1 MNYYLKKRLLK
12 MIFNDI
18 EYFTLRLI
26 RKYLFSYEFL
36 TKYGKFVPYYKI
48 TSGQFSP
55 KLIIDRYL
63 KYKESENIDIKG
75 KTILELGVGATN
87 STCYSLVDHGAKSCY
102 AYEPYVRFNKEID
115 DKIIE
120 QNSPYRHILDKVIR
134 IEDLNDVG
142 PGGIDIVFSNSYLQ
156 YIENLGELCRHLR
169 RIVKD
174 DAWMVHRTD
183 YRDHFFKYPFQF
195 YKFNKKTWR
204 IINTGLSRLR
214 ISDHVR
220 IFNENGFEAKIL
232 DQTIEMKEF
241 LKFKSE
247 NKINKEFQH
256 YSDNDLATVMGVVSA
271 RVRI

>member
-1 MNYYLKKRLLK
+1 

-26 RKYLFSYEFL
+26 RKYLFTYEFL
-36 TKYGKFVPYYKI
+36 IRYGNLIPYYKI
-48 TSGQFSP
+48 TPGQFSSEGIMG
-55 KLIIDRYL
+55 KYL
-63 KYKESENIDIKG
+63 KFAENENVDIKN

-87 STCYSLVDHGAKSCY
+87 STCYALIDHGAKLCY
-102 AYEPYVRFNKEID
+102 AYESYVRFNKEKD

-120 QNSPYRHILDKVIR
+120 QNSQYQHMLDKVIR
-134 IEDLNDVG
+134 VENLNDVDS
-142 PGGIDIVFSNSYLQ
+142 GGVDIVFSHTYLQ
-156 YIENLGELCRHLR
+156 YIENLDELCQHLK

-174 DAWMVHRTD
+174 DAWMAHQMD

-204 IINTGLSRLR
+204 IINTGLSRFR

-220 IFNENGFEAKIL
+220 IFNENGFTAKIL
-232 DQTIEMKEF
+232 DQTIKMEEF
-241 LKFKSE
+241 LKFRSR
-247 NKINKEFQH
+247 NKIDKEFRH

-271 RVRI
+271 RRSA